1 MVMVSN
7 KKHWHLY
14 VLKLE
19 HDKYYVGITSKTV
32 EHRFM
37 QHKNGFAGAAWTK
50 KYKPISIL
58 DSRDLGYVTDDEA
71 KYYENIVVRKYIHEY
86 GIENVRGGDLVDIRE
101 YIILGRTVY
110 MKDQLLDVLSGVIIG
125 VSFTIAMVSL
135 FNLL

>member
-1 MVMVSN
+1 MVSN

-14 VLKLE
+14 VLRLE
-19 HDKYYVGITSKTV
+19 DDKYYVGITSKTV

-50 KYKPISIL
+50 EHKPISIL
-58 DSRDLGYVTDDEA
+58 DSRDLGYVTKDEA
-71 KYYENIVVRKYIHEY
+71 EYYENIVVRKYIHKY
-86 GIENVRGGDLVDIRE
+86 GIENVRGGDLVDNRE

-110 MKDQLLDVLSGVIIG
+110 IKDQLLDILSGVVIG
-125 VSFTIAMVSL
+125 VSFTVALISL